1 MAAEGQDDNLLLKVG
16 IVGDSGVGKTSLMVK
31 YVEGRFDTDY
41 NETIGVQFLEKQL
54 NAAGTNI
61 IMSLWDLGGA
71 KQFTTMLPMVCVDA
85 VAMLFLFSLDKPESL
100 DSVKEWYRQVR
111 ALNQTCV
118 PILVGTKFDSFYGLD
133 DAAKAPIIKKA
144 RKYAKS
150 MRAPLVFVSSSHG
163 INVSKL
169 FKLVFFRVLDVPCTI
184 SEKTADHE
192 PLLEYS
198 KAAAAAAAAA
208 DAASGK
214 AGGAPEAEG
223 APKE

>member
-1 MAAEGQDDNLLLKVG
+1 M
-16 IVGDSGVGKTSLMVK
+16 
-31 YVEGRFDTDY
+31 
-41 NETIGVQFLEKQL
+41 
-54 NAAGTNI
+54 
-61 IMSLWDLGGA
+61 
-71 KQFTTMLPMVCVDA
+71 
-85 VAMLFLFSLDKPESL
+85 
-100 DSVKEWYRQVR
+100 
-111 ALNQTCV
+111 QTCV
-118 PILVGTKFDSFYGLD
+118 PILVGTKFDAFYGQE
-133 DAAKAPIIKKA
+133 DADKAPIIKKA

-208 DAASGK
+208 AESTGSKNPPDASA
-214 AGGAPEAEG
+214 